1 MDTSH
6 HGRQEKENPTG
17 PQTLQWVAGSRPAPV
32 LQVGDTGLLSGKM
45 WGAVVGQGEEL
56 LF

>member
-17 PQTLQWVAGSRPAPV
+17 PQMLQWVAGSRPAPV